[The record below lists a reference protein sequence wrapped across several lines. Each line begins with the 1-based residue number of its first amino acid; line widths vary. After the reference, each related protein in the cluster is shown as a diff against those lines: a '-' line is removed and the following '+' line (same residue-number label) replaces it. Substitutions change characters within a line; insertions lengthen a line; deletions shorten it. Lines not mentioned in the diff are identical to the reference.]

1 MGFANRFAFYSQFMI
16 TNILTIVFGI
26 FIVGLLIFLHELGHF
41 ILAKREKMMVEEF
54 GFGYPPRIFGK
65 KVGQTLYSL
74 NWIPFGGF
82 VKIFG
87 EQGDE
92 GEIGPDS
99 FYSKPWWSRV
109 RVVIGGVVMFWL
121 IAIVVLIF
129 SHAIGIPTAISD
141 EETKFP
147 DAWVQLTYIS
157 KNSPAQEA
165 GLKAG
170 DIIGKLKIK
179 NPAPNGPASPAKRG
193 ERGSPNKVGWQ
204 ISKITKVNQLQEL
217 TKEYAGQEITLEIK
231 RGEEILN
238 FSLAPRKEP
247 PKGQG
252 AMGVSLS
259 RVAFVKYSWFESI
272 WRGITQTFTFTWFY
286 ITALFKALF
295 GLLTGGGA
303 EGIEPAGPVGIAF
316 FTVQAFRLG
325 INYFLNFL
333 FSISVALA
341 VCNILPIPALD
352 GGKLLFLCIE
362 KIKGS
367 PVKHKTENL
376 ITGVLFIVLI
386 MFMIF
391 VTVRFDIPR
400 FF

>member
-1 MGFANRFAFYSQFMI
+1 MI
-16 TNILTIVFGI
+16 ISILTIVFGI

-65 KVGQTLYSL
+65 KIGETLYSL

-82 VKIFG
+82 VKILG

-92 GEIGPDS
+92 EGIGPDS

-109 RVVIGGVVMFWL
+109 RVVIGGVAMFWL

-147 DAWVQLTYIS
+147 DAWVQLIYIS

-165 GLKAG
+165 GLRAG
-170 DIIGKLKIK
+170 DITKNFKIGDLKF
-179 NPAPNGPASPAKRG
+179 
-193 ERGSPNKVGWQ
+193 
-204 ISKITKVNQLQEL
+204 KIDTVEQFQNL

-238 FSLAPRKEP
+238 FSLIPRKEP

-259 RVAFVKYSWFESI
+259 RVAFVKYSWHEAI
-272 WRGITQTFTFTWFY
+272 WRGIVQTFTFTWFY

-295 GLLTGGGA
+295 GLLTSGSA

-352 GGKLLFLCIE
+352 GGKLLFLIIE
-362 KIKGS
+362 KAKGS
-367 PVKHKTENL
+367 PVRHKTENL
-376 ITGVLFIVLI
+376 ITSVLFIVLI
-386 MFMIF
+386 IFMIF
-391 VTVRFDIPR
+391 VTIKFDIPR